1 MKIILFVFT
10 GGVGFLT
17 EIAII
22 QIAVSVFGVSHVGA
36 RIVSFPVA
44 VLATWFINRKITFT
58 SENKAIEELSKY
70 IFVQVIGG
78 LINLGVYYVI
88 VTNQS
93 FDMIDPIL
101 ALAVA
106 SLCSMIF
113 TYTGSRKLVFTNKTT
128 KINS

>member
-22 QIAVSVFGVSHVGA
+22 QIAVSVFGVSHVAA